1 MNISGEKMLCHI
13 KRVAGDFRPITAD
26 IFLTNFC
33 NNHCPYCTYRRW
45 KLDNGARAMGFNDF
59 VRYANRLRDFGV
71 LGFIL
76 TGGGEPTLCPDFMKI
91 TKWLES
97 EKIHYGI
104 NTNFNNIMYFKPDY
118 IKVSLDGY
126 DEESYERARG
136 IRRYELVKRNIEDYA
151 AWRRVYSPNTSLG
164 IQWVASSVDE
174 VFKFYNANQCL
185 DVDYISFRPFESTN
199 GKYYS
204 TEEKRAQAREIS
216 AAIEQ
221 LASNDERVIRN
232 FKWDLLDRQEDD
244 CTANWAQIAIN
255 EVGEVMYCCHKPYQI
270 IGHIM
275 DDDILEKKEKTRTD
289 MRMCDIPCRMTA
301 PNMFASKVK
310 EKRKDEYFI

>member
-1 MNISGEKMLCHI
+1 MPIIRLDDLTDEQRRAYALVHNQLTMNTGWDKAMFDMELSSISIDMSKFGIEAVAEEMQEQAEK
-13 KRVAGDFRPITAD
+13 
-26 IFLTNFC
+26 
-33 NNHCPYCTYRRW
+33 Y
-45 KLDNGARAMGFNDF
+45 
-59 VRYANRLRDFGV
+59 
-71 LGFIL
+71 
-76 TGGGEPTLCPDFMKI
+76 
-91 TKWLES
+91 TK
-97 EKIHYGI
+97 
-104 NTNFNNIMYFKPDY
+104 
-118 IKVSLDGY
+118 
-126 DEESYERARG
+126 
-136 IRRYELVKRNIEDYA
+136 IEDYA

-232 FKWDLLDRQEDD
+232 FKWDLLDRQEND

-270 IGHIM
+270 IGHVM
-275 DDDILEKKEKTRTD
+275 DDDILQKKEKARTN
-289 MRMCDIPCRMTA
+289 MKMCDIPCRMTA